1 MSGGSGQTRALFGSH
16 PFRLYLTAQLLGGSG
31 MWMLRMAKDW
41 LVLELTGS
49 PAAVGVV
56 VALQFLPLLIV
67 GPLGGV
73 IADRHDKRR
82 LVLGAQTA
90 SALVAVALAVL
101 TLTGTVAVWHLYV
114 LAVALGLVAA
124 IEMPARQVLV
134 NEVVGDSGLRPAVS
148 LTNAVGQGGGLVG
161 PALAG
166 LVIAEVG
173 QGWAFGVNAL
183 VCVAVVALI
192 AAIRP
197 GSLHRAPTTGRTR
210 GQLREGFGYVTSRP
224 HLLGVVVLAGFMGAL
239 GLNGPVVLSTFAQEV
254 WGTGARGF
262 GLYNSASAV
271 GAVVGAVVAARRRRL
286 RLRTVV
292 LGAALFGAAEIV
304 AAAMPTHAAFLTMLA
319 VVGAGADGGHLHGTG
334 HDGRDHR
341 ARLGDRSPRTLG
353 AAGPAVLARLVF
365 TVATPCL
372 LLVTVAHADL
382 HLLCPDRPSSRRSA
396 RRRSCSSRSS
406 CCVGCGDGQ
415 RRTSPS
421 RPSHPRRSTRGTLGC
436 PSRCTCWA
444 TPSPS
449 CPRCSTSC

>member
-224 HLLGVVVLAGFMGAL
+224 HPLGVVVLAGFMGAL

-271 GAVVGAVVAARRRRL
+271 GAVVGAVVAARRGRL

-319 VVGAGADGGHLHGTG
+319 VVGAATLFFLTSAATYVQLAAEPSVRGRVMAIYSPALLGGHACGGLLQGWLAEQLG
-334 HDGRDHR
+334 V
-341 ARLGDRSPRTLG
+341 RLGLAVTG
-353 AAGPAVLARLVF
+353 ALAL
-365 TVATPCL
+365 VATAAVGLVL
-372 LLVTVAHADL
+372 L
-382 HLLCPDRPSSRRSA
+382 RRWPPYPH
-396 RRRSCSSRSS
+396 
-406 CCVGCGDGQ
+406 D
-415 RRTSPS
+415 
-421 RPSHPRRSTRGTLGC
+421 
-436 PSRCTCWA
+436 
-444 TPSPS
+444 TPP
-449 CPRCSTSC
+449 PL

>member
-271 GAVVGAVVAARRRRL
+271 GAVVGAVVAARRGRL

-319 VVGAGADGGHLHGTG
+319 VVGAATLFFLTSAATYVQLAAEPSVRGRVMAIYSPALLGGHACGGLLQGWLAEQLG
-334 HDGRDHR
+334 V
-341 ARLGDRSPRTLG
+341 RLGLAVTG
-353 AAGPAVLARLVF
+353 ALAL
-365 TVATPCL
+365 VATAAVGLVL
-372 LLVTVAHADL
+372 L
-382 HLLCPDRPSSRRSA
+382 RRWPPYPH
-396 RRRSCSSRSS
+396 
-406 CCVGCGDGQ
+406 D
-415 RRTSPS
+415 
-421 RPSHPRRSTRGTLGC
+421 
-436 PSRCTCWA
+436 
-444 TPSPS
+444 TPP
-449 CPRCSTSC
+449 PL